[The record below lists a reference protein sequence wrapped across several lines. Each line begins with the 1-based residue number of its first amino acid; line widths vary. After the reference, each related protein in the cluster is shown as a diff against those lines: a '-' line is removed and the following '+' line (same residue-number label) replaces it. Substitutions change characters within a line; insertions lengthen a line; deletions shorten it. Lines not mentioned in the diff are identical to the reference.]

1 MCACVRVCARVL
13 ECECARART
22 RARAAAV
29 RVCMRACVHACT
41 CVYVR
46 VRACACACVRACGD
60 LLLGHIFEALEEG
73 VSAAAQNNIY
83 IYIYIIYI
91 TFYTFLRRSKRV
103 SLPPHNISTNLS
115 KRFYNFAKCAC
126 WRERASECARP
137 RRARVCIRLPAPSPP
152 NRKPPLPPGHR
163 RLFLRMQ

>member
-83 IYIYIIYI
+83 IYIYNIYYI
-91 TFYTFLRRSKRV
+91 LYIFEALEEGV
-103 SLPPHNISTNLS
+103 SAAAQHFNKFIETVL
-115 KRFYNFAKCAC
+115 
-126 WRERASECARP
+126 
-137 RRARVCIRLPAPSPP
+137 
-152 NRKPPLPPGHR
+152 
-163 RLFLRMQ
+163 